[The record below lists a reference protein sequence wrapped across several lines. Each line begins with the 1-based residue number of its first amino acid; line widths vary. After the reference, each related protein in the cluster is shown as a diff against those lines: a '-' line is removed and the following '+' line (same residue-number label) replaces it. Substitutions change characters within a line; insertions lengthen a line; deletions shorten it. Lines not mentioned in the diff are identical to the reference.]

1 MGSGKLETR
10 ELERVVFPHFGVR
23 RREVVL
29 RAAVGEDSCALDLG
43 GDLVVMTTD
52 PITGADKDGGW
63 LAVQVSCNDLVS
75 NGAEP
80 VAVLLTVML
89 KDGSGADQAGEIMA
103 SAHRAARELE
113 IEIIGGHTEIT
124 AGLNMNIISV
134 TAIGRADRKNLLKAT
149 DVMPGDQ
156 MVLTKGAGIEG
167 TAIFCLDY
175 PEACREILGD
185 RLLEQGQG
193 MARDISVVPEAR
205 LAASLGVHAMHDVTE
220 GGILGAAFEMG
231 RAAGLG
237 IVLERERI
245 LIRESTGLLCRELSL
260 DPLKLISSGS
270 LLIASPEGE
279 NLVRELGQAG
289 IPAEVVGRF
298 TTGDQMIL
306 RGPDGDRPIGP
317 PAGDELWPGRARL
330 ARWFRDAEEKN
341 CITK

>member
-1 MGSGKLETR
+1 MGSGKLETG

-89 KDGSGADQAGEIMA
+89 KEGSGADRAQEIMA

-134 TAIGRADRKNLLKAT
+134 TAIGRADRKKLLKAT
-149 DVMPGDQ
+149 DVRDGDQ
-156 MVLTKGAGIEG
+156 LVLTKAAGIEG

-175 PEACREILGD
+175 PEACGNILGD
-185 RLLEQGQG
+185 RLLEQGQL
-193 MARDISVVPEAR
+193 MAREISVVPEAR

-220 GGILGAAFEMG
+220 GGILGAAFEMA

-237 IVLERERI
+237 IVLERDRI
-245 LIRESTGLLCRELSL
+245 SIRESTGLLCRALSL

-270 LLIASPEGE
+270 LLIASPEGDT
-279 NLVRELGQAG
+279 LVRELQQTG
-289 IPAEVVGRF
+289 IPAEVIGRF
-298 TTGDQMIL
+298 TAGDQMIL
-306 RGPDGDRPIGP
+306 RGQEGDSPIGP
-317 PAGDELWPGRARL
+317 PSGDELWPGRARL
-330 ARWFRDAEEKN
+330 EQLAGKNEEES
-341 CITK
+341 CFTK